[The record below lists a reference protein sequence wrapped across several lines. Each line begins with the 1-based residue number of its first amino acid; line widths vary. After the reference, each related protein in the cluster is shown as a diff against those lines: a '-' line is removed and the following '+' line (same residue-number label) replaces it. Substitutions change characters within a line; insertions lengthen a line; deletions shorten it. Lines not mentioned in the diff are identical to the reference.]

1 MDSNCA
7 DEGSIDARRAFLREL
22 QRRDDVVNTD
32 FSRDEYQ
39 VLYIEFAADAGFN
52 KSLQGRAR
60 DLGYSIEPC
69 NGGVYRLSQ
78 E

>member
-1 MDSNCA
+1 MGSDCA

-22 QRRDDVVNTD
+22 QDHDEVVNTD

-39 VLYIEFAADAGFN
+39 VLYIEFAGDAGFH
-52 KSLQGRAR
+52 KSLQERAR
-60 DLGYSIEPC
+60 DLGYSIDPC